1 MTATRRPY
9 TCSHSNNFSL
19 RLLSYYWSTFNF
31 YDWMILKS
39 SGDLTSFLLAEE
51 ERNDFLS
58 RLLLWINGLLVCLFK
73 TKKLCSLQLH
83 KVIIIHLWIFKAGP
97 SWYSVLKFQ
106 MTPFILIS
114 LWKPIASSVENDKVK
129 KAQVYH
135 MQLCY
140 LLYQQQAITLFI
152 TVTTVGLMSVTNT
165 FAFTAK
171 DKRDAFNK

>member
-1 MTATRRPY
+1 MAATRRPY

-31 YDWMILKS
+31 DDWMILKS

-58 RLLLWINGLLVCLFK
+58 RFLLWINGLLVCLFK

-114 LWKPIASSVENDKVK
+114 LWKPIASSVENDKVQK
-129 KAQVYH
+129 SSSLSYATMLSVLSATSNY
-135 MQLCY
+135 
-140 LLYQQQAITLFI
+140 
-152 TVTTVGLMSVTNT
+152 TVHHCDYSWIDVGYKH
-165 FAFTAK
+165 FRIYR
-171 DKRDAFNK
+171 KR